1 MADEGYGFRV
11 IASRVA
17 AVLVGIPAALFGV
30 MLSLFVDT
38 STALDLAYMVA
49 YVAVIYL
56 VLGFIF
62 GLVGPKTGVHWT
74 PWLVTPGVLIAAWLT
89 VTERIWLYGAA
100 ITLVCIGGALL
111 GSWSGASIRLAFS
124 ERRSAGR

>member
-1 MADEGYGFRV
+1 MADEGYDFRV

-38 STALDLAYMVA
+38 SSVLDRAYMSA

-56 VLGFIF
+56 VLGFVF
-62 GLVGPKTGVHWT
+62 GVAGPATGVRWT
-74 PWLVTPGVLIAAWLT
+74 PWLVSAGVLMAVWLT

-100 ITLVCIGGALL
+100 IILMCIGGALL
-111 GSWSGASIRLAFS
+111 GSWSGASIRLALS
-124 ERRSAGR
+124 KRRSAER